1 MTTIDPATLSTLSS
15 DDFAKAVGAMT
26 DKEVLAMMT
35 GPDREVVLSE
45 VFRRFP
51 ERYVPARIGEATEVV
66 QIWVTGGPNGKD
78 AYEITA
84 TPQACTVRK
93 DPTSDDAFNAS
104 LLMGPVELAKLT
116 TGRANPIFLVMRGK
130 IKLRGDLAI
139 AARFSSY
146 FDLPSA

>member
-35 GPDREVVLSE
+35 GPDREAVLSE

-104 LLMGPVELAKLT
+104 LK
-116 TGRANPIFLVMRGK
+116 K
-130 IKLRGDLAI
+130 IRLKKI
-139 AARFSSY
+139 TN
-146 FDLPSA
+146 